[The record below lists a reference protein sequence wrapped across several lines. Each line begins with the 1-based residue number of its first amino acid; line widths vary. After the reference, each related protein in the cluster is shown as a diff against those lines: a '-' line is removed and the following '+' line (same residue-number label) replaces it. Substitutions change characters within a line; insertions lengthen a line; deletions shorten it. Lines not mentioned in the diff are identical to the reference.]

1 LLNYYVKRI
10 RILKIAILTDSN
22 CGINKEEA
30 NKLGIYVL
38 PMPFYIGDDVYYED
52 IDLTQE
58 EFYIKLDTED
68 KITTSM
74 PVVGDVIDKWD
85 ELLEDYDEVVYI
97 PMSSSLSGSCQTA
110 QMLAQDD
117 EYEDKVF
124 VVDNQRISVTMKESV
139 MDALY
144 LANKGYSGSEIR
156 NILEDHKR
164 DSSIYISIP
173 TLEYLSKGGRLTK
186 AVAALGNILKIKP
199 VLQIQGGKL
208 DTFARARTIEQCKQT
223 MITAIKDDI
232 KNRFDDDPSIVE
244 IAIAHTN
251 NEEAALKFK
260 EEVLEIWP
268 DREIVVD
275 PLSLS
280 VACHIGPGSLAITV
294 GRRIGSFKQYK

>member
-1 LLNYYVKRI
+1 M
-10 RILKIAILTDSN
+10 KIAVLTDSN
-22 CGINKEEA
+22 CGIKQKEA
-30 NKLGIYVL
+30 DALGIHVL
-38 PMPFYIGDDVYYED
+38 PMPFYIGEKVYYED
-52 IDLTQE
+52 IDLSQD
-58 EFYIKLDTED
+58 EFYENLETED

-74 PVVGDVIDKWD
+74 PVVGDLLDKWD

-110 QMLAQDD
+110 QMLARDD

-139 MDALY
+139 MDCLY
-144 LANKGYSGSEIR
+144 LIDKGFSGAKIR
-156 NILEDHKR
+156 DILEDHKR

-173 TLEYLSKGGRLTK
+173 TLKYLSKGGRLTK

-208 DTFARARTIEQCKQT
+208 DTFAKGRTIEQCKKI

-232 KNRFDDDPSIVE
+232 KNRFNDDPTIVE

-251 NEEAALKFK
+251 NEEEAMKFK
-260 EEVLEIWP
+260 EEVLKIWP

>member
-1 LLNYYVKRI
+1 M
-10 RILKIAILTDSN
+10 KIAILTDSN
-22 CGINKEEA
+22 SGISKEDA
-30 NKLGIYVL
+30 SNHNIHIL
-38 PMPFYIGDDVYYED
+38 PMPFYIGEEVYYED

-58 EFYIKLDTED
+58 EFYKMLEGEST
-68 KITTSM
+68 ITTSM
-74 PVVGDVIDKWD
+74 PVVGDVLDKWD

-110 QMLAQDD
+110 YMLSVDD
-117 EYEDKVF
+117 EYEGKVF

-139 MDALY
+139 YDAAY
-144 LANKGYSGSEIR
+144 LASKGYSGEEIK

-164 DSSIYISIP
+164 DSSIYISLS

-186 AVAALGNILKIKP
+186 AVAALGNILRIKP

-208 DTFARARTIEQCKQT
+208 DTFARGRTIEQCKQA
-223 MITAIKDDI
+223 MISAIKEDI

-244 IAIAHTN
+244 IAIAHTD
-251 NEEAALKFK
+251 NEEEALAFRD
-260 EEVLEIWP
+260 EVLKIWP

-280 VACHIGPGSLAITV
+280 VACHIGPGSLALTV
-294 GRRIGSFKQYK
+294 GRRINSFKQYQ

>member
-1 LLNYYVKRI
+1 M
-10 RILKIAILTDSN
+10 KIAILTDSN
-22 CGINKEEA
+22 SGITREEA
-30 NKLGIYVL
+30 DNLNIYVL
-38 PMPFYIGDDVYYED
+38 PMPFYIDDEVFFED

-58 EFYIKLDTED
+58 EFYKRLED
-68 KITTSM
+68 NCKITTSM
-74 PVVGDVIDKWD
+74 PVVGDLLDKWD
-85 ELLEDYDEVVYI
+85 KLLEDYDQIVYI
-97 PMSSSLSGSCQTA
+97 PMSSSLSSSCQTA
-110 QMLAQDD
+110 HMLSLDD

-124 VVDNQRISVTMKESV
+124 VVDNQRISVTMRESV
-139 MDALY
+139 LDAKY
-144 LANKGYSGSEIR
+144 LAEKGYNGEDIK

-164 DSSIYISIP
+164 DSSIYISLV
-173 TLEYLSKGGRLTK
+173 TLEYLSRGGRLTK
-186 AVAALGNILKIKP
+186 GVAALGNILRIKP

-208 DTFARARTIEQCKQT
+208 DTFARGRTLEQCKQT
-223 MITAIKDDI
+223 MISAIKEDI

-251 NEEAALKFK
+251 NEEEAIKFR

-268 DREIVVD
+268 DREIVIN

>member
-1 LLNYYVKRI
+1 
-10 RILKIAILTDSN
+10 
-22 CGINKEEA
+22 
-30 NKLGIYVL
+30 
-38 PMPFYIGDDVYYED
+38 
-52 IDLTQE
+52 
-58 EFYIKLDTED
+58 
-68 KITTSM
+68 
-74 PVVGDVIDKWD
+74 
-85 ELLEDYDEVVYI
+85 
-97 PMSSSLSGSCQTA
+97 
-110 QMLAQDD
+110 MLAQDD

-173 TLEYLSKGGRLTK
+173 TLKYLSKGGRLTK